1 MSLAVEAKR
10 PPRRGNY
17 DERGEPLFVHLH
29 QRGKAHRF
37 TARALALNCRE
48 PSLSKP
54 RDQIS
59 SYCLSS
65 LSVFSSPSTTQWAAS
80 VLCLRHKPIELGTQV
95 DTHTYTL
102 SRTRVVYVD
111 MGHSPTD
118 NNRRPKKKKKKK
130 VSSVRSSRFR
140 DVFVAVWNR

>member
-102 SRTRVVYVD
+102 SCTRVVYFEK
-111 MGHSPTD
+111 GHNPKNKKKKT
-118 NNRRPKKKKKKK
+118 KKKKKKK
-130 VSSVRSSRFR
+130 SELGALFKIQGCIRRGLE
-140 DVFVAVWNR
+140 